1 MTRGTWMV
9 SDGCAPTGDARGRTT
24 RALPVAPV
32 LLAAAS
38 SRMAR
43 FRLNAALEAHRKSP
57 WICARPRSLIL
68 RNPAI
73 GSTQP
78 KTRSTRGPT
87 GLTQRVAL
95 VQRGAEINRTAAH
108 PVRVLTHVRR
118 RTQGAHGGDDARRVV
133 RPVVPDATPPPYAV
147 RQQERRGS
155 GALRGPRDVG
165 CARLDDEPMP
175 FLHQYVAGLRQSRLH
190 PVRLAMQP
198 RIRAGLRR
206 MSVGLAARTASLI
219 VRANAFRLRALLAL
233 RRLNQRVVDREVLV
247 RHPGLGLRNHEA
259 EEALRHRQIHQ
270 AIAILREDRHRPDG
284 LIPLQNHESRCRF
297 PMRYSS
303 RRLQE

>member
-1 MTRGTWMV
+1 MV

-24 RALPVAPV
+24 RASPVAPV

-147 RQQERRGS
+147 RQQEP
-155 GALRGPRDVG
+155 GAV
-165 CARLDDEPMP
+165 ARSAVPVTW
-175 FLHQYVAGLRQSRLH
+175 VA
-190 PVRLAMQP
+190 
-198 RIRAGLRR
+198 
-206 MSVGLAARTASLI
+206 
-219 VRANAFRLRALLAL
+219 
-233 RRLNQRVVDREVLV
+233 RVWTTS
-247 RHPGLGLRNHEA
+247 P
-259 EEALRHRQIHQ
+259 
-270 AIAILREDRHRPDG
+270 
-284 LIPLQNHESRCRF
+284 CRF
-297 PMRYSS
+297 SISTWPGYASHASTPSDLRCNRASGPVFDA
-303 RRLQE
+303 